1 MSPVANLFLKFRFY
15 NPPSNNYNI
24 CFKMDD
30 RCRTVIS
37 VNESVP
43 YMTPNALE
51 KGERLVLYM
60 YTSLLPCLQKMFQA
74 KKAGFKNKKKKFAK
88 KIGLQVVKEI
98 MDINNIHKD
107 EIEPLDIN

>member
-1 MSPVANLFLKFRFY
+1 
-15 NPPSNNYNI
+15 
-24 CFKMDD
+24 MDD

-37 VNESVP
+37 VNESAS

-51 KGERLVLYM
+51 KGENLVIYM
-60 YTSLLPCLQKMFQA
+60 YTSLLPCLQKMFKA
-74 KKAGFKNKKKKFAK
+74 KKNSFKNKKKKFAK

-107 EIEPLDIN
+107 ELDPYEIN